1 MSKPTKTLAAVVAAL
16 FPASEKAISEKL
28 AQEEFD
34 AFAGEAQEAQDRLD
48 AQATGNAAMN
58 ADLTAAN
65 AAADLAET
73 RATAAEAALATAQG
87 QLATANATIAT
98 LTPKATAYDAH
109 KAALAG
115 AGVTEDSTNTRGG
128 KKADNSGLS
137 AKDQAHLERMGELKA
152 KYPGLMADIAV
163 PQQD

>member
-65 AAADLAET
+65 AAADLAEI

-87 QLATANATIAT
+87 ELATANATIAT

-115 AGVTEDSTNTRGG
+115 AGVTEDSTNTKGG
-128 KKADNSGLS
+128 KKSDTGLS

-163 PQQD
+163 PDQE